1 MPRLTRPERVKSAL
15 SLIGFEWAMTVR
27 RYTLFEGWPCAA
39 NEGESGHRGLD
50 VLSGV
55 SDEEEPH
62 GRCDDD
68 QQEDHDDHGR
78 GPAAPSTA
86 PPIAPTP
93 EAASTPE
100 ARTAEANAHAGPR
113 PTAALCVLYPVS
125 SSTVR
130 AAAVL

>member
-1 MPRLTRPERVKSAL
+1 LIRPERVKSAL
-15 SLIGFEWAMTVR
+15 SLIGFEWAMAAR
-27 RYTLFEGWPCAA
+27 RYTLFEGWACAA
-39 NEGESGHRGLD
+39 NEGECGHRGLD

-62 GRCDDD
+62 GRGDDD

-78 GPAAPSTA
+78 GPAAPSTATA

-130 AAAVL
+130 AAAAL